1 LLGSSS
7 TKDES
12 SEENLIW
19 KHEIGPLI
27 ETLITAYK
35 SIKLYLNKK
44 TKYFKNFFVLENHF
58 DQFDRT
64 GHDLYNTFLKNNL
77 FGKKTTKKRGEF
89 LKTLFNFIESENSI
103 VRFHVARLSLAVR
116 INAKTNQFI
125 LFYFTLVSS
134 KQCK

>member
-1 LLGSSS
+1 M
-7 TKDES
+7 
-12 SEENLIW
+12 
-19 KHEIGPLI
+19 
-27 ETLITAYK
+27 
-35 SIKLYLNKK
+35 KK
-44 TKYFKNFFVLENHF
+44 KYFKNFFVLENHF

-116 INAKTNQFI
+116 INPKNKSIYLFI
-125 LFYFTLVSS
+125 LFYFSF
-134 KQCK
+134 K